1 MSRGEGGAADG
12 PVGNMT
18 DEERLLYL
26 RSDRWIG
33 YPRAEAILDQL
44 DRLLAFPRN
53 VRMPGLLV
61 LGESGI
67 GKTMIVDRFCRMHPQ
82 QVKAAPRGTT
92 MPVVSVQGPGSGVAH
107 RSHVLDGA
115 FARDRGDFFT
125 AHHDRRSHDHGP
137 SNV

>member
-92 MPVVSVQGPGSGVAH
+92 MPVVSVQGSRFRRRPQIACSGWHFCARSGRFFH
-107 RSHVLDGA
+107 RAS
-115 FARDRGDFFT
+115 R
-125 AHHDRRSHDHGP
+125 P
-137 SNV
+137 PKP